1 MAYLNVSP
9 MISALQ
15 DYPETFAF
23 QSGELYHLPSRH
35 RFLFDSQQ
43 HVTVDANCGCSFLR
57 VSAEQEGALYNAYQQ
72 WRTNYWRAIEI
83 NREFEAHF
91 APPSLFRSW
100 LIRFTG
106 WLHRSAMTGSQPKR
120 HKSYAAVPAE

>member
-1 MAYLNVSP
+1 MDYLNVSP

-15 DYPETFAF
+15 DCPETFTF
-23 QSGELYHLPSRH
+23 ERGELCHLPSRH
-35 RFLFDSQQ
+35 RFLFDSQR
-43 HVTVDANCGCSFLR
+43 HVMVDAKCACSSLR
-57 VSAEQEGALYNAYQQ
+57 VSAEQEGALYDAYQQ

-100 LIRFTG
+100 LIGFTG
-106 WLHRSAMTGSQPKR
+106 WLHRAAMTGSRRQKQ
-120 HKSYAAVPAE
+120 KSYAAVPAE